1 MYIKNNSL
9 KIMLLHLILK
19 IKLKQQCSLTTENIF
34 TVNLQS
40 ILASKNSTA
49 LFKKRQKKEKRNLNI
64 GGD

>member
-1 MYIKNNSL
+1 
-9 KIMLLHLILK
+9 MLLHLILK
-19 IKLKQQCSLTTENIF
+19 IKLKQHCSLTTEDIF

-49 LFKKRQKKEKRNLNI
+49 LFKKRNMKKSEYQETNLNI